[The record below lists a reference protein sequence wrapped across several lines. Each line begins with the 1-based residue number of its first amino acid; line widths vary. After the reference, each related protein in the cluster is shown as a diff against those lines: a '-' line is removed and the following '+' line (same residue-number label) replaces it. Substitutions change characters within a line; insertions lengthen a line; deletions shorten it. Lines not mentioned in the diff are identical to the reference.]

1 LKIQYA
7 EVILPLYLR
16 QTYTY
21 ILPDSLSEK
30 ASIGMRVLVSFGKN
44 KIYTGI
50 IADIHTQKPD
60 YPSIKEVEELLDEV
74 PIVSATHIKLWKWLS
89 SYYMTSIGE
98 IMDLA
103 LPNAFKLSS
112 ERFFVPRHQANI
124 NDFDLTGDTLMLAD
138 AIQSMGKFSLNDI
151 KSFFDK
157 KSGISELNALIQCGL
172 VEPIEEIGEK
182 YTAIYE
188 KYIQISQTFLQ
199 DKEKL
204 NEIFGQLM
212 TRSKKQY
219 QILLQYFSL
228 SPKGEAISKALL
240 MEKSDANSTNIKP
253 LIDKGI
259 FIETERQKDR
269 FQLEKISDL
278 KEVVLSSS
286 QTVAY
291 NAIQAEFEKHNT
303 VLFQGITGSGKTEVY
318 IQWIKKCLQQEGT
331 ILFVLPEIALTS
343 QMVKRLQKYFGNSM
357 VIYHSQINQNT
368 KYEIWQKVYRS
379 EVQFVVG
386 TRSALFLPYSKLQA
400 IIIDEEHDASLKQV
414 DTNPRYNARD
424 GFLYLAYIMGAK
436 TLLGSATPS
445 IESYFNAINNRYG
458 WVKLL
463 ERYGDAT
470 LPKIELVD
478 IKLRE
483 KEKAMKSDYSNDL
496 IEAIEQKIE
505 LGEQTVLFQ
514 NRRGY
519 APYIQCDQCDHIEKC
534 DQCDVRLTYHN
545 TSNQMICHYCYKKY
559 KLKLQCSVCKS
570 NTLKTRGLGT
580 QKVEEE
586 ISLFFP
592 EARVARLDI
601 DISRSKQRLENLL
614 EDFKEGKIQI
624 LVGTQIVTK
633 GFDFEK
639 LNLIG
644 VIHADNLFS
653 FTDYKTQERAFQ
665 TLMQICGRAGRR
677 KDADSKVIL
686 QTYNPKDILFQ
697 YLLAQDWEA
706 FIAQELAVRK
716 QFIYPP
722 FCSLVKIII
731 RHQKEDL
738 LQIYSTKIVAKL
750 KEAFKSIVLGPSVPQ
765 ISRIRNQ
772 YIKEVLIKLPKN
784 NELAFNKLKIQEILD
799 REILL
804 LSNKNFR
811 IDIIV
816 DF

>member
-1 LKIQYA
+1 MKIQYA